1 MARQMTE
8 YVLVL
13 FMWWSNPAMA
23 VIDHLSLDGCQAMG
37 SDYVKQSKGVAS
49 HPSYVCIERHG

>member
-1 MARQMTE
+1 MTE
-8 YVLVL
+8 YILIL

-23 VIDHLSLDGCQAMG
+23 VIDHLSLEGCQAMG
-37 SDYVKQSKGVAS
+37 SDYVKQTKGVAS